1 MNWGKGIAIAY
12 TTFAVFMVVMVV
24 IMSRQTV
31 DLEADNYYEL
41 ELKHQSKIDAADNY
55 VNLKSRID
63 IKDDLNNPVINI
75 PNDILQTIKSG
86 IITFQRKGDKNLDF
100 SFNIDKNTNYQVPN
114 KKLKPGVYKVSMD
127 WSDGQKNYYKEDV
140 VRF

>member
-12 TTFAVFMVVMVV
+12 TTFALFMLIMVVV
-24 IMSRQTV
+24 MSKQTV

-41 ELKHQSKIDAADNY
+41 ELKHQSKIDASNNY
-55 VNLKSRID
+55 VNLMSKIE

-75 PNDILQTIKSG
+75 PNEILQSIKSG
-86 IITFQRKGDKNLDF
+86 VITFQRKGDKNLDF
-100 SFNIDKNTNYQVPN
+100 SFNIDKNSNQQLPN

-127 WSDGQKNYYKEDV
+127 WSDGSKSYYKEDV
-140 VRF
+140 VRY

>member
-12 TTFAVFMVVMVV
+12 TTFALFMVVMVV

-31 DLEADNYYEL
+31 ELEADNYYEL

-55 VNLKSRID
+55 VNLNSRIE
-63 IKDDLNNPVINI
+63 IKDDLNNPAINI
-75 PNDILQTIKSG
+75 PNEILQTIKSG

-100 SFNIDKNTNYQVPN
+100 SFNIDKNNSIQVPN

-127 WSDGQKNYYKEDV
+127 WSDGQKSYYKEDI

>member
-55 VNLKSRID
+55 VNLKSSIEL
-63 IKDDLNNPVINI
+63 KDDLNNPAITI
-75 PNDILQTIKSG
+75 PNEILQTIKSG
-86 IITFQRKGDKNLDF
+86 VITFQRKGDKKLDF
-100 SFNIDKNTNYQVPN
+100 SFNIDRNTNLQLP
-114 KKLKPGVYKVSMD
+114 KQKLKPGVYKVSME
-127 WSDGQKNYYKEDV
+127 WNDGSKSYYKEEI

>member
-100 SFNIDKNTNYQVPN
+100 SFNIDKNTNNQVPS

-127 WSDGQKNYYKEDV
+127 WSDGQKNYYKEDL